1 MNRTANP
8 VALITGGSRGIGR
21 ATALRLA
28 RDGYDIALCY
38 GSDADAARALE
49 KELLDLGR
57 TTYVRRADVS
67 DAAAV
72 EALVDGAEDALGPVT
87 ALVTSAAIL
96 RDTPLVLMEDQEWQ
110 DVLQVN
116 LSGVYHA
123 CRAVIDGMVL
133 RRHGAIVNLS
143 SVAGICGNPGQTN
156 YSATKAGIIG
166 FTRSLSQEV
175 GRYGIRANVV
185 APGYI
190 DTDLV
195 AQLPEEAVE
204 RSLEQ
209 VSLRRLGRPEEVA
222 ELVAFLLSDR
232 AGYITGEVFRI
243 DGGFR

>member
-1 MNRTANP
+1 MTRTAGP
-8 VALITGGSRGIGR
+8 VALITGGTRGIGR

-28 RDGYDIALCY
+28 RDGFDVALCY
-38 GSDADAARALE
+38 GADAESARALE

-57 TTYVRRADVS
+57 NTYVRRADVS

-72 EALVDGAEDALGPVT
+72 GALVDGAEDALGPIT

-96 RDTPLVLMEDQEWQ
+96 RDAPLLLMEDQDWQ

-133 RRHGAIVNLS
+133 RRSGAVVNLS
-143 SVAGICGNPGQTN
+143 SVAGICGNAGQSN
-156 YSATKAGIIG
+156 YAATKAGIIG
-166 FTRSLSQEV
+166 FTKSLSQEV
-175 GRYGIRANVV
+175 GRFGIRANVV

-195 AQLPEEAVE
+195 ARLPDEAVG
-204 RSLEQ
+204 RALEQ

-222 ELVAFLLSDR
+222 ELIAFLVSDR
-232 AGYITGEVFRI
+232 AAYITGEVLRI

>member
-1 MNRTANP
+1 MTRTAGP
-8 VALITGGSRGIGR
+8 VALITGGTRGIGR

-28 RDGYDIALCY
+28 RDGFDVALCY
-38 GSDADAARALE
+38 GADAESARALE

-57 TTYVRRADVS
+57 NTYVRRADVS

-72 EALVDGAEDALGPVT
+72 GALVDGAEDALGPIT

-96 RDTPLVLMEDQEWQ
+96 RDAPLLLMEDQDWQ

-133 RRHGAIVNLS
+133 RRSGAVVNLS
-143 SVAGICGNPGQTN
+143 SVAGICGNAGQSN
-156 YSATKAGIIG
+156 YAATKAGIIG
-166 FTRSLSQEV
+166 FTKSLSQEV
-175 GRYGIRANVV
+175 GRFGIRANVV

-195 AQLPEEAVE
+195 ARLPDEAVG
-204 RSLEQ
+204 RALEQ

-222 ELVAFLLSDR
+222 ELIAFLVSER
-232 AGYITGEVFRI
+232 AAYITGEVFRI